1 MVFHLDEIH
10 ADMKKEEGIYT
21 IVTDGEGIGSIYVTS
36 ENRKIV
42 SGLPV
47 SDEVSVSNSDE
58 FSQILPGD
66 QDSYFLTPCV
76 EGPVVKIWFSRDEDG
91 NYVPMFSG
99 TKRVYCEESFWGNR
113 DKKFGNLFRENGGDS
128 FLESL
133 SDDEKKEGI
142 SYYFIIMDRSLVIT
156 SRVNMIDN
164 ETIVFFIG
172 IVDIDGNIS
181 MPPEFDEGVFYQHN
195 DRSSVL
201 PTSEVRGGR
210 ILVPTVFSPEE
221 AFSVLT
227 HGYDVHNY
235 HQEIIPSSYYMGE
248 SVIMRQGNHITKI
261 TPPCHEIRKMI
272 CGDSPNLKYV
282 LYCLMDMAKKKDE
295 YKNSYNPLG
304 CLTKQQLLE
313 IRQIEDKTET
323 TAMILHYLSQNKEIP
338 YNSSSIVDMRGNIL
352 THCILFCPL
361 HKIDQYIDSYMDY
374 LSCRFYIQKFIQRH
388 SSHIRKGN
396 YDEKLS
402 EHHNR
407 ALLRLKDMTE
417 RAKTY
422 ASEKDPKFSYSQK
435 MEYKIKFFLQNE
447 MSWSLY
453 KIEKAVKFLQT

>member
-1 MVFHLDEIH
+1 MVFHLDEIPV
-10 ADMKKEEGIYT
+10 DMRKEEGIYT
-21 IVTDGEGIGSIYVTS
+21 IITGGEGIGSIYITL

-42 SGLPV
+42 SGLPT
-47 SDEVSVSNSDE
+47 SDEVSVKNSDD
-58 FSQILPGD
+58 FSKILPSD

-76 EGPVVKIWFSRDEDG
+76 EGTVVKIWFSQDDG
-91 NYVPMFSG
+91 NYIPMFSG
-99 TKRVYCEESFWGNR
+99 TKKVFYEESFWGNR
-113 DKKFGNLFRENGGDS
+113 DKKFGNLFRENGGDM

-133 SDDEKKEGI
+133 SDDQKIEGL

-156 SRVNMIDN
+156 SRINMLDN
-164 ETIVFFIG
+164 ETIIFFIG
-172 IVDIDGNIS
+172 AVDIGGNIS
-181 MPPEFDEGVFYQHN
+181 MPDEFDDSVFYQHN
-195 DRSSVL
+195 ERTSVI
-201 PTSEVRGGR
+201 PTAEIRGGR

-235 HQEIIPSSYYMGE
+235 PVEIVPRSYYMGE
-248 SVIMRQGNHITKI
+248 SVILRHGNHITKI

-295 YKNSYNPLG
+295 YQNSYSPLG
-304 CLTKQQLLE
+304 CLTKPQLLE
-313 IRQIEDKTET
+313 IRQLEDKIEI
-323 TAMILHYLSQNKEIP
+323 TAMVLDYLSQNTETP
-338 YNSSSIVDMRGNIL
+338 YNSSSIIDRRGNIL

-361 HKIDQYIDSYMDY
+361 HKIDQYIDSYIDY
-374 LSCRFYIQKFIQRH
+374 TSCRFFIQKFIQRH
-388 SSHIRKGN
+388 SSQIRKGN
-396 YDEKLS
+396 YDEKLFES
-402 EHHNR
+402 HPK
-407 ALLRLKDMTE
+407 ALARLKDMIE
-417 RAKTY
+417 RAKVY
-422 ASEKDPKFSYSQK
+422 ASEVETRFSYSQK